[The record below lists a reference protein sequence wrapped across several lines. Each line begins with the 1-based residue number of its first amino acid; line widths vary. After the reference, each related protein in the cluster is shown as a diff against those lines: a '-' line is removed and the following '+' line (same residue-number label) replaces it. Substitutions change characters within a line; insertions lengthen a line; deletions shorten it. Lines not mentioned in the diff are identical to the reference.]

1 MPVFSDRSIRAVL
14 RWQLMATATLVV
26 VAVLAG
32 GSRSVVAVLLG
43 GAVTISSSVAAGV
56 LLEYPRKLRSKGA
69 GSPAGALLGALKA
82 EAIRV
87 GLLVVLLWLVFTT
100 YKDLNALVF
109 IGTVS
114 VNIVISALGI
124 TVRNG

>member
-1 MPVFSDRSIRAVL
+1 MPVFSDRSIRTVL
-14 RWQLMATATLVV
+14 RWQLMATATLAI
-26 VAVLAG
+26 VAMLAG
-32 GSRSVVAVLLG
+32 GNRSVIAALLG
-43 GAVTISSSVAAGV
+43 GAITILSSMAAGV
-56 LLEYPRKLRSKGA
+56 LLEYPRKLRSKAA
-69 GSPAGALLGALKA
+69 GSPAGALMGALKA
-82 EAIRV
+82 EAVRV
-87 GLLVVLLWLVFTT
+87 GLIVVLLWLVFTT

>member
-1 MPVFSDRSIRAVL
+1 M
-14 RWQLMATATLVV
+14 
-26 VAVLAG
+26 
-32 GSRSVVAVLLG
+32 
-43 GAVTISSSVAAGV
+43 
-56 LLEYPRKLRSKGA
+56 
-69 GSPAGALLGALKA
+69 GALKA
-82 EAIRV
+82 EAVRV
-87 GLLVVLLWLVFTT
+87 GLIVVLLWLVFTT